1 MFKFI
6 FGYDNDESSNFILPV
21 APESFK
27 TKVGNKNSTIEL
39 ISLGE
44 FNIIKKI
51 GLREFSFK
59 ILLPKNQLLSELSET
74 EFHEPIFYLSKF
86 REIKAAAK
94 PIRFKITRIL
104 PDGSIIFPGNVLVSF
119 ENYSVEENAGE
130 EGDYW
135 VNIEL
140 KEYRSIETIIT
151 ELTGKTDENGSQT
164 ATQEAQR
171 TKKENAKTY
180 IVQSGD
186 SLWKIAK
193 RELNNGSRYKE
204 IAQLNNIQDPNR
216 LTIGMVLQ
224 LP

>member
-1 MFKFI
+1 MFRFA
-6 FGYDNDESSNFILPV
+6 FGYDNDENSNFTLPI

-59 ILLPKNQLLSELSET
+59 ILLPRSQLLSELPEN

-104 PDGSIIFPGNVLVSF
+104 PDGNIIFPGNVLVSF

-135 VNIEL
+135 VDIEL
-140 KEYRSIETIIT
+140 KEYRNIDAIIT
-151 ELTGKTDENGSQT
+151 ELTGKTDGNGNQT
-164 ATQEAQR
+164 ATQETQR
-171 TKKENAKTY
+171 NTKENAKAY
-180 IVQSGD
+180 IVQLGD

-193 RELNNGSRYKE
+193 RELNDGSRYKE
-204 IAQLNNIQDPNR
+204 VAELNNIQDPNR